1 MDVRVKMTDMLTR
14 CTSQEERGCVHIGVC
29 VCSTVSVL
37 HSLVSV
43 MCTLVSVLHSL
54 VSVLCTLVSVL
65 HSLVSVL
72 CTLVSILHSLVSV
85 LCSLVSVQINCE
97 GKLVW
102 MLRDSSSFL
111 FFKMLRDIL

>member
-54 VSVLCTLVSVL
+54 VSVMCTLVSVL
-65 HSLVSVL
+65 HSLVSV
-72 CTLVSILHSLVSV
+72 LHSLVSV